1 MSVLRKAQPRHGPWG
16 KRKEGRMLRCK
27 RSLNFLVFDNGGTVD
42 QTMEYSIREVSY
54 NTFKEKAQ
62 GTKLYLQ
69 YNYNYY
75 NKKSYT

>member
-1 MSVLRKAQPRHGPWG
+1 
-16 KRKEGRMLRCK
+16 
-27 RSLNFLVFDNGGTVD
+27 
-42 QTMEYSIREVSY
+42 MEYSIREVSY